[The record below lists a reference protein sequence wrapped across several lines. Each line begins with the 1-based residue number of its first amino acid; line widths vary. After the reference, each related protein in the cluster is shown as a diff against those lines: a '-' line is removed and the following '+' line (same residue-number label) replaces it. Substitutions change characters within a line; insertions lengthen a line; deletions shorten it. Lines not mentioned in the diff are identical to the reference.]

1 MRKVFSA
8 LLISLCVFSLYG
20 GALKTGAKVSALP
33 SPLFIDGITRTL
45 GDFLG
50 KKFVVLYIFDM
61 DKEALGEFYKV
72 HDAVR
77 HCRAIADF
85 VGIGTGS
92 AAQLK
97 KFPGVQQLGFPVNAD
112 KGEAKKLFL
121 REREKLPLSV
131 VLDKSGTLLWRGSL
145 KALPKILKECE
156 SGKFDLKE
164 RIRIEAFSDAVNE
177 AIRREKFDVALPM
190 LRREFNANPRKL
202 ELLRV
207 QLMIL
212 KKLKRVDDA
221 FKLLHDAEKMRPE
234 SFRIFEME
242 YMLIGEYKKM
252 DKLPE
257 FFARLKKNF
266 SRNPGVLLGFALS
279 ECKLPPEDL
288 ELKYVIDLV
297 ETGWRSQAFASDA
310 DKGMYAL
317 DYAKILHSV
326 GRNDLAAIMARNAQ
340 VLLVKNES
348 GRKKADSAFIYY
360 TKMMQIAPTLKLP
373 DLKK

>member
-1 MRKVFSA
+1 MRKIFFSP
-8 LLISLCVFSLYG
+8 LIIFCILSLNG
-20 GALKTGAKVSALP
+20 GVLKTGAKVTALP
-33 SPLFIDGITRTL
+33 SPLFIDGSTRML

-50 KKFVVLYIFDM
+50 KKFLVLYIFDL
-61 DKEALGEFYKV
+61 DKEALSEFYKV
-72 HDAVR
+72 HDAVKL
-77 HCRAIADF
+77 CQDIADF

-92 AAQLK
+92 VARLK

-121 REREKLPLSV
+121 RERENLPLTV
-131 VLDKSGTLLWRGSL
+131 VLDKSGTLLWRGSV

-164 RIRIEAFSDAVNE
+164 RIRVEAFSDAVNE
-177 AIRREKFDVALPM
+177 AISSEKFDIALSM
-190 LRREFNANPRKL
+190 LRKEFNANPKKL

-207 QLMIL
+207 QLAVL
-212 KKLKRVDDA
+212 KKLKRIDEA
-221 FKLLHDAEKMRPE
+221 FKLIQDAEKIRPE
-234 SFRIFEME
+234 SYRIFEME

-252 DKLPE
+252 DRLPD

-266 SRNPGVLLGFALS
+266 ARKPGVLLGFALS
-279 ECKLPPEDL
+279 ECKLQPEDL

-297 ETGWRSQAFASDA
+297 ETGWKSQAFASDE

-317 DYAKILHSV
+317 DYARILHSV

-340 VLLVKNES
+340 VLLAKNET

-360 TKMMQIAPTLKLP
+360 TKMLQIAPSIKLP